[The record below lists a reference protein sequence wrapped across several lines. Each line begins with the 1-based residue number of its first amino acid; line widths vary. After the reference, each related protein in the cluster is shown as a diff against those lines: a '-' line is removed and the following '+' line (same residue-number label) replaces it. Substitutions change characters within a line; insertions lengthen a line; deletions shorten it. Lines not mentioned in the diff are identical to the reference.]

1 MIARVVALV
10 LPMFINKHLIDQT
23 IQILFSTS
31 KRKPGGSLIAIST
44 ETHKLRQKIQLLF
57 SELKFV
63 SRLRLQSDRDRS
75 IDCKIKVK
83 FHVISIS
90 ISLRN

>member
-31 KRKPGGSLIAIST
+31 KRKLGGSLIAIST